1 MRAIVIRGD
10 KKRGAEVI
18 ALLEMLGGKNC
29 GLRNISDNA
38 AYYITAGGIIESMFI
53 PLPQDNYKLYTLDE
67 FWADFPYKVGGKAHI
82 GYRDADAEIVRAFWD
97 VDRESVTYTC
107 LLSDNT
113 TTKEKAE
120 DLLPITNEQPEPMN
134 IAEILKDAP
143 KGTKLFSL
151 IHGMIELKEI
161 VLTDTFPI
169 KMQIGR
175 DTVSFTAEGKYL
187 WDMEDAECI
196 LYPSKENRVW
206 STFKVGSQFPTAIDG
221 CSALLDLSVDNEDYY
236 ADSQLTALRRLLI
249 ARDAWWKLDNDW
261 KPDYTATNLKYAI
274 GVVKGELYENRVTRD
289 TNVILTFRT
298 SELRNKFLNT
308 FRDLIER
315 CKELI

>member
-196 LYPSKENRVW
+196 LYPSKENRDW
-206 STFKVGSQFPTAIDG
+206 ATFKVAPKFPTSIFKCCEILNFSG
-221 CSALLDLSVDNEDYY
+221 YHKESEIG
-236 ADSQLTALRRLLI
+236 ALRKLLI
-249 ARDAWWKLDNDW
+249 ARDAWWNVDGDW
-261 KPDYTATNLKYAI
+261 KPDYAATNLKYAI
-274 GVVKGELYENRVTRD
+274 GVVKGKVHGNSATRDANRV
-289 TNVILTFRT
+289 LCFRT
-298 SELRNKFLNT
+298 PELRDKFLNT